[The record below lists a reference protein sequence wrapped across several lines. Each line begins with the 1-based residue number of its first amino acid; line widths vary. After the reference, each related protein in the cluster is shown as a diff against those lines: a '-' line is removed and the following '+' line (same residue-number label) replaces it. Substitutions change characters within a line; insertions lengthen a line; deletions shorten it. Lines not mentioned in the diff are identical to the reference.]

1 MLHAHFKSEQELHF
15 LISKS
20 IVEVMIAD
28 LLLNPEDVEGCT
40 HQNTLVS
47 DIEQDKYLVTIKK
60 LKMFSLVI
68 GFIALGASFLYGN

>member
-20 IVEVMIAD
+20 IVEVIIAD
-28 LLLNPEDVEGCT
+28 LLLHPEDVEGCT

-47 DIEQDKYLVTIKK
+47 DIEQDQDKYPVTIKT
-60 LKMFSLVI
+60 LKRFSLVI
-68 GFIALGASFLYGN
+68 GFIALGASFL